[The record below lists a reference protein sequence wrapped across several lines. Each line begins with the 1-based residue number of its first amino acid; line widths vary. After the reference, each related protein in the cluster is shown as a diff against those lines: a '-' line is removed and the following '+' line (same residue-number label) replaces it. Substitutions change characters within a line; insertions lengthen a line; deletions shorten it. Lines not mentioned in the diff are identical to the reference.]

1 MDEGTGKLTIT
12 ASASR
17 PIKVEDED
25 FTTDPEVLQSITS
38 HEVPEIISETG
49 MRSAHSI
56 ETGIPCPAQVTI
68 EVEEKSLYDPGGTC
82 QEFYDNAHFSSSTC
96 FESVTVHSGK
106 RKLDHARV
114 QIPKKIATIRKQWD
128 GEVATPVKEE
138 HIEYSCFFCKA
149 PFLSGLK
156 VMHVALGKPLSL
168 SSLDPLSLLHC
179 FGVQFPMSR
188 KVDPGGFCTVDIC
201 SKCYVVI
208 SDCDV
213 LYPHLH
219 SAVTKILEVWP
230 EKMNGMKTLSLNVT
244 FDGTGTVPGNNK
256 SSSLKEKKKLLLP
269 DVQLSFSYA
278 RASDLS
284 FKSSQ
289 ISENNIS
296 PSGDAGF
303 EVRNS
308 SKVCVS
314 KTFTCGFCGTAFSSE
329 EDWCNH
335 MSTVHKILKKW
346 QSYDLQ
352 VSLKHSIGN
361 EVQLNNSHNFQ
372 HSKGT
377 SERRCYGCNSN
388 YQDKNEFLKHLQEY
402 HNIVVGKTE
411 NLCSS
416 KREKILPDVTCKTEI
431 DYADGD
437 QMSTFYSDGSVS
449 AGELDDLESDFQTSG
464 CKPKQRNVAKP
475 RFRFMNGKDKGSE
488 AGVKKV
494 YAPHWRCR
502 ICGML
507 FSSHE
512 VLMRHRSQSHPET
525 TRIIKKKDYG
535 DNFVISYGDSRVK
548 MEVRCPVCNQ
558 FVEGQEALKEHLQII
573 HQKYMV
579 VLDDKTPPSG
589 ENVLR
594 KEKARS
600 SRRGRGAKSRS
611 QPPKED
617 LGYCVVLKGDGQG
630 GINDQRLKID
640 EELEGYESNITHEAQ
655 KPNLEIE
662 SVEEK
667 EKKIICGICGEE
679 FESRILMAEHSC
691 SVKEGIE
698 TVECNDTA
706 GGSNEIVML
715 ECKLCDRRLHGVNAL
730 RIHMARV
737 HGDTNKKKQYKH
749 RCKVCSFQTRL
760 RSQFYK
766 HMKESHSIDVQ
777 PPVKCFVCGKMYNSQ
792 YISRHIAVVH
802 GTTNNKRYSCKFCDM
817 KYHDLVYL
825 KRHVYFD
832 HANTKWKCQ
841 VCHEEFEKY
850 HQLRQ
855 HRVNVHGT
863 KIHKCADCEKT
874 FKRKGDLTTHRKRR
888 HEAKVP
894 SVCSFCSK
902 AYSELSKLRVHL
914 IEKHGVPWENTI
926 SRRYARHQQE
936 NNCLKR
942 HAAKDAKVT
951 SEIVN
956 VEGYIHHKQISN
968 IQSES
973 GLHKSDLS
981 YEGEESEE
989 DFHGQQKFS
998 EVNSA
1003 QNLPQEEIVSSKG
1016 SVLASYEN
1024 AQVNEVPESEYDV
1037 EVTETE
1043 ENMGNIGEI
1052 SYIIYEESS
1061 S

>member
-1 MDEGTGKLTIT
+1 MEVKHTIT

-25 FTTDPEVLQSITS
+25 FTTDPEVLQNITS
-38 HEVPEIISETG
+38 HEVPEIISQTG
-49 MRSAHSI
+49 VRSTHNI

-68 EVEEKSLYDPGGTC
+68 EVEEKSLYDPGGTY
-82 QEFYDNAHFSSSTC
+82 QEFSGNSSFGSSTS
-96 FESVTVHSGK
+96 FKSVTVHSGK
-106 RKLDHARV
+106 RRGDQART
-114 QIPKKIATIRKQWD
+114 QILKKTGAISKHENIEATSPIKD
-128 GEVATPVKEE
+128 EPDN
-138 HIEYSCFFCKA
+138 YSCFFCKA
-149 PFLSGLK
+149 HFLSGLK
-156 VMHVALGKPLSL
+156 VMHVVLGKQLP
-168 SSLDPLSLLHC
+168 SSMLDPLSLLHC
-179 FGVQFPMSR
+179 FGVQFPVSQT
-188 KVDPGGFCTVDIC
+188 VDPTGFSTVDIC

-208 SDCDV
+208 TDCDI

-230 EKMNGMKTLSLNVT
+230 EKMNGMKTLSLNVS
-244 FDGTGTVPGNNK
+244 FDGNRTVPVNCK
-256 SSSLKEKKKLLLP
+256 SSPLKEKKKLLLP
-269 DVQLSFSYA
+269 DVQLSFSYT
-278 RASDLS
+278 RASDLPS
-284 FKSSQ
+284 KSPQ
-289 ISENNIS
+289 R
-296 PSGDAGF
+296 SGDSDISHSGNVAC
-303 EVRNS
+303 ESRNS
-308 SKVCVS
+308 KKVCVS
-314 KTFTCGFCGTAFSSE
+314 EIFTCGFCGKVFNSE
-329 EDWCNH
+329 EDWSNH
-335 MSTVHKILKKW
+335 ASTEHKILQKW
-346 QSYDLQ
+346 LSYDLQ
-352 VSLKHSIGN
+352 VSLKRTVGN
-361 EVQLNNSHNFQ
+361 EVHRNNICNTRQ
-372 HSKGT
+372 DKGT
-377 SERRCYGCNSN
+377 GECRCYACNST
-388 YQDKNEFLKHLQEY
+388 YQNKNELLKHLQEY
-402 HNIVVGKTE
+402 HKMVVEKTE
-411 NLCSS
+411 
-416 KREKILPDVTCKTEI
+416 KLPAPNKGEMLPEVTCKTEP
-431 DYADGD
+431 DYADD
-437 QMSTFYSDGSVS
+437 QMSTCYSDGRGST
-449 AGELDDLESDFQTSG
+449 GDLDDLENELQTSDG
-464 CKPKQRNVAKP
+464 KSKQRNGAKP
-475 RFRFMNGKDKGSE
+475 HVQFVRVKGKGGE
-488 AGVKKV
+488 TAVKKV

-535 DNFVISYGDSRVK
+535 DNFVNTIGESRVK

-558 FVEGQEALKEHLQII
+558 FVESNESLKDHLQII

-579 VLDDKTPPSG
+579 VLDDKTPPTVESG
-589 ENVLR
+589 SK
-594 KEKARS
+594 KEKIRA
-600 SRRGRGAKSRS
+600 SRRGRGAKSRG

-640 EELEGYESNITHEAQ
+640 EELQVFEGNGDSQEQNTNSDIEAM
-655 KPNLEIE
+655 
-662 SVEEK
+662 EEK
-667 EKKIICGICGEE
+667 EKKVICGICGEE
-679 FESRILMAEHSC
+679 FENRILMAEHSC
-691 SVKEGIE
+691 SVKEDIE
-698 TVECNDTA
+698 AVENTDVT
-706 GGSNEIVML
+706 GGPNEIVML

-737 HGDTNKKKQYKH
+737 HGDPNKRRQYKH

-802 GTTNNKRYSCKFCDM
+802 GTTNNKKYSCKFCDM

-841 VCHEEFEKY
+841 VCDMEFEKY

-902 AYSELSKLRVHL
+902 AYSEPSKLRVHL
-914 IEKHGVPWENTI
+914 IEKHEVPWENTL

-942 HAAKDAKVT
+942 HNAKDTRVT
-951 SEIVN
+951 SEVVN
-956 VEGYIHHKQISN
+956 TEGYIQHKQIRN

-973 GLHKSDLS
+973 GIHKSDSS
-981 YEGEESEE
+981 YEEEEFEE

-998 EVNSA
+998 EVNSG
-1003 QNLPQEEIVSSKG
+1003 QHLPQGEIVSSKG
-1016 SVLASYEN
+1016 SVLSSYEN
-1024 AQVNEVPESEYDV
+1024 SQVNDVPGSEYDVV
-1037 EVTETE
+1037 EVTETD